1 MHLKVTRLFVVIVAL
16 IILIGALF
24 FTPLSIFAQEVTP
37 EPTEVVQPADPPVVT
52 VPLDYLWS
60 MQSLASYAVI
70 FAGILGT
77 VAVGGSLL
85 LINRQSKDALE
96 KVEESSPPEHHRTA
110 TRIIDFAEG
119 VINQLVEFV
128 KLAREVTDG
137 KPNVDPADTIEVPRA
152 SPSGDP

>member
-60 MQSLASYAVI
+60 MQSLAS
-70 FAGILGT
+70 
-77 VAVGGSLL
+77 
-85 LINRQSKDALE
+85 
-96 KVEESSPPEHHRTA
+96 
-110 TRIIDFAEG
+110 
-119 VINQLVEFV
+119 
-128 KLAREVTDG
+128 
-137 KPNVDPADTIEVPRA
+137 
-152 SPSGDP
+152 